1 MKIVRWC
8 SLFVV
13 LACPALSFTQK
24 NAAPTAE
31 EVKEKQ
37 RKLTAI
43 VDQLAT
49 EIPNF
54 RLGANRAYLYAISG
68 RHICKTDPKRAAE
81 LMQSS
86 IAELTGAQLQA
97 ETERKSNQP
106 NELLTSQTTRP
117 RVLNTIAICD
127 AEYALQSLYKTRPI
141 AVERAISGG
150 ALKTTKITNS
160 NGNNLSIAQNE
171 TSLELAIMRLA
182 ADQNP
187 ERAIALLKESLKRDL
202 SSETFTLL
210 QKLHAKDPDEAMP
223 LTNEVVEKLTQKGFL
238 INGQPNAQYISL
250 AIRFLAEFSRT
261 KGPPEKSIKLEPSQM
276 RALAEKLFTAYLDQS
291 NNNGYFQ
298 PSTLIQFAEKLSP
311 GYIPRLKAQEKSN
324 LARSGRQPGNPALGA
339 LLSSNPTAEKLISE
353 AKNYPLESRR
363 QLYSTAANKLA
374 DSGDLN
380 AANAL
385 LNENFSDDALTNAQ
399 DSLNY
404 YYAHRLMMQGK
415 YPEAERIMGDFP
427 ESNRNAALINLAIVV
442 FEKDKVENKSGAILI
457 LDKVRMQMP
466 EKPANQNEMS
476 QLMRLISAY
485 AKIDTPQAFRM
496 TEGLGPMMNELTEAS
511 VLVRS
516 FQGGYDLQQGEF
528 LIGNGMP
535 FNFYPE
541 MSVLRILAD
550 NDLDRTTKLLDGFA
564 RADIRV
570 SLKLQLAEN
579 IANQR

>member
-187 ERAIALLKESLKRDL
+187 ERAIALLKESLKGIFRL
-202 SSETFTLL
+202 KRLL
-210 QKLHAKDPDEAMP
+210 CYRNYMQRIQTKLCHS
-223 LTNEVVEKLTQKGFL
+223 LTKWLKLTQKGFL